1 MLRPPSNRATS
12 RCSSPEKAKP
22 VHIRVW
28 TSRPS
33 LTASSTTT
41 LGSRRCLKDFY
52 QTNPGDNIEPSKP
65 TDVFIGYDSRFF
77 YIGVHAFDDPA
88 KVRASVARRDGVFG
102 EDNVRI
108 FLDTFNDQRK
118 AYVLGWNPLGVQ
130 QDGIMTEGGGTDYS
144 VDIVMESKGEITTDA
159 GRSKF
164 RYLSSRC
171 VTKPAKTSYG
181 ASPLEKH

>member
-1 MLRPPSNRATS
+1 MELLRPPIQPRPHRVAVPPRKPS
-12 RCSSPEKAKP
+12 RSHSAFDKP
-22 VHIRVW
+22 PVIDGKLNDDAWKQAVV
-28 TSRPS
+28 
-33 LTASSTTT
+33 
-41 LGSRRCLKDFY
+41 LKDFY

-118 AYVLGWNPLGVQ
+118 AYVLVGIRLG
-130 QDGIMTEGGGTDYS
+130 
-144 VDIVMESKGEITTDA
+144 
-159 GRSKF
+159 
-164 RYLSSRC
+164 C
-171 VTKPAKTSYG
+171 NKT
-181 ASPLEKH
+181 AS